1 MENKDQMRGNA
12 RDIQKMSNEIMEK
25 TQVVF
30 NKLEVLIDRTKK
42 INDATKT
49 IQAIANKT
57 NMLSLNAS
65 IESARAGEYGRGFSV
80 VAQQMQQLANTSKE
94 ASSEVFVLLKEL
106 SAETSKI
113 EEELNVLLSDV
124 NKQSDFSKKLLDDII
139 ALDD

>member
-1 MENKDQMRGNA
+1 MDGLDLVKSDAKNMQGVSDKLTER
-12 RDIQKMSNEIMEK
+12 
-25 TQVVF
+25 TQGVF
-30 NKLEVLIDRTKK
+30 DKLEILIDRTKK

-94 ASSEVFVLLKEL
+94 ASQEVFVLLKEL
-106 SAETSKI
+106 SAETSNI
-113 EEELNVLLSDV
+113 EKEMNELLADV
-124 NKQSDFSKKLLDDII
+124 NKQNEYTKQLLEN
-139 ALDD
+139 LSE

>member
-1 MENKDQMRGNA
+1 MDNKDQMKA
-12 RDIQKMSNEIMEK
+12 DAKSIQKMSDEIVDK
-25 TQVVF
+25 TQGVF
-30 NKLEVLIDRTKK
+30 DKLEVLIDRTKK

-106 SAETSKI
+106 SGETAKI
-113 EEELNVLLSDV
+113 EEELNVLLAHV
-124 NKQSDFSKKLLDDII
+124 NKQNDFTRKLLEDITEE
-139 ALDD
+139 

>member
-1 MENKDQMRGNA
+1 MSMENMDVIKADAKN
-12 RDIQKMSNEIMEK
+12 IQSVSEEIADR
-25 TQVVF
+25 TQGVF
-30 NKLEVLIDRTKK
+30 DKLEVLIDRTKK

-94 ASSEVFVLLKEL
+94 ASQEVFVLLREL

-113 EEELNVLLSDV
+113 EEELNALLADV
-124 NKQSDFSKKLLDDII
+124 NKQSGYANKLIDTIS
-139 ALDD
+139 

>member
-1 MENKDQMRGNA
+1 MDGLDLVKSDAKNMQGVSDKLMER
-12 RDIQKMSNEIMEK
+12 
-25 TQVVF
+25 TQGVF
-30 NKLEVLIDRTKK
+30 DKLEILIDRTKK

-94 ASSEVFVLLKEL
+94 ASQEVFVLLKEL
-106 SAETSKI
+106 SAETSNI
-113 EEELNVLLSDV
+113 EKEMNELLADV
-124 NKQSDFSKKLLDDII
+124 NKQNEYTKQLLEN
-139 ALDD
+139 LSE

>member
-1 MENKDQMRGNA
+1 MDGIELIKNDAKN
-12 RDIQKMSNEIMEK
+12 IQEVSGSLVDR
-25 TQVVF
+25 TQGVF
-30 NKLEVLIDRTKK
+30 DKLEVLIDRTKK

-94 ASSEVFVLLKEL
+94 ASQEVFVLLKEL
-106 SAETSKI
+106 SSETSNI
-113 EEELNVLLSDV
+113 EEELKALLADV
-124 NKQSDFSKKLLDDII
+124 NKQNEYSRKLMEEVSE
-139 ALDD
+139 AE

>member
-1 MENKDQMRGNA
+1 MDNKDQMKA
-12 RDIQKMSNEIMEK
+12 DASSIQKMSDDIVNK
-25 TQVVF
+25 TQGVF
-30 NKLEVLIDRTKK
+30 EKLEVLIDRTKK

-106 SAETSKI
+106 SGETAKI
-113 EEELNVLLSDV
+113 EEELNSLLADV
-124 NKQSDFSKKLLDDII
+124 NMQSDFSKKLLEDINVE
-139 ALDD
+139 D